1 MLTPLVPLLLS
12 AAPATLAP
20 AAPSAPIAPLA
31 APAPLTAL
39 QDGQPP
45 IQVLGDDY
53 ILNFP
58 EGEQPGEGMNLAEF
72 VRACQQV
79 TGINFTYADDTRN
92 FLTQKRITLLGTKT
106 VPKKDFYSF
115 FQIIMFIND
124 FVCVEVGEGSLSVIK
139 IESLQ
144 GGGGRGAQS
153 RADGILVDEEDLPQY
168 AAQPATRI
176 TTVINLPNTDVRN
189 LANNLRTLMPDQ
201 TFGQMLAAGNS
212 NAIIL
217 TGYGSTVAAMARML
231 RIVDEASRTEVVTPV
246 FEVLQLEYAA
256 ADEIASLVEELLDA
270 GRRATQ
276 GQNRPQ
282 QGATTQMSAG
292 QQEAKILVDPRSN
305 RLLVMAMP
313 DDMPQIKE
321 LVAKLDIDILE
332 RAAAYHIY
340 PLENVKAEELSETL
354 NDFLQ
359 DAGRVEQGQAQG
371 GNNARGGAAGGQS
384 TEFVVV
390 PDDETNSL
398 LIAASRTRYEELLS
412 LIRRLDRR
420 QPQVL
425 IETALIELTSRDF
438 LDIGVEL
445 GLADVQGDGGFGV
458 TNFGLSTFEDLDADG
473 IVDSRVPNNGTGI
486 TAGILDGD
494 NFSLPMLLSLVEQ
507 KSNSNVL
514 NVPSVLVN
522 NNGSAKVEALSSQP
536 TTQITN
542 TGTVGGTQENFNG
555 YQDAGITMQIS
566 PSISA
571 SRYLRLDIFLNVSTF
586 QGSFSGPIPPPKLER
601 SVETTVNVPD
611 GDTMVIGGIVIDTRS
626 EDTDQVPGLGDLPI
640 VGRLF
645 RRDAETQ
652 DRTALYFFVTPHIL
666 QDADFADLAEISYR
680 RKLEAADSIGLD
692 RMRRIEPG
700 FGAQEDAGSVDLEG
714 FDLPL
719 YQRPT
724 VGEEVDAAEIGKDPS
739 EVLEALESLGTVGP
753 AKGEGADS

>member
-1 MLTPLVPLLLS
+1 
-12 AAPATLAP
+12 
-20 AAPSAPIAPLA
+20 
-31 APAPLTAL
+31 
-39 QDGQPP
+39 
-45 IQVLGDDY
+45 VLGDDY

-79 TGINFTYADDTRN
+79 TDINFTYADDTRN

-231 RIVDEASRTEVVTPV
+231 RIVDEASKTEVVTPV

-282 QGATTQMSAG
+282 QGATTQISAG
-292 QQEAKILVDPRSN
+292 QAEAKILVDPRSN

-313 DDMPQIKE
+313 EDMPQIKE

-340 PLENVKAEELSETL
+340 PLENVKAEELAETL
-354 NDFLQ
+354 NEFLQ

-371 GNNARGGAAGGQS
+371 GNAARGGAAGGQS

-390 PDDETNSL
+390 PDEETNSL

-445 GLADVQGDGGFGV
+445 GLADVTGDGGFGV
-458 TNFGLSTFEDLDADG
+458 TNFGLSAFEDLDADG

-522 NNGSAKVEALSSQP
+522 NNGSAKVEALESQP

-586 QGSFSGPIPPPKLER
+586 QGSFSGPIPPPKVER

-611 GDTMVIGGIVIDTRS
+611 GDTMVIGGIVIDNRS

-645 RRDAETQ
+645 RRDSDTQ
-652 DRTALYFFVTPHIL
+652 NRTALYFFVTPHIL

-680 RKLEAADSIGLD
+680 RKLEAADTIGLD
-692 RMRRIEPG
+692 RMRLIESD
-700 FGAQEDAGSVDLEG
+700 FGTQEDAGSVDLEG

-739 EVLEALESLGTVGP
+739 EVMQALGAVGGT
-753 AKGEGADS
+753 DS